1 MIPEIKKI
9 LYATDL
15 SESAQYAFGYAV
27 SLSNRYQA
35 RLTVLHVI
43 EELSATVQIQVK
55 SMIGDEKWLLAQE
68 EITRT
73 ATAKI
78 EARLKKICTDAQT
91 LEDHCTFGTP
101 EIVIA
106 HGHPVQTILEQS
118 TQHNSDLIV
127 MGTHGFGT
135 FKDTWMGSTARRVL
149 HRSRTPVLTIRLPN

>member
-15 SESAQYAFGYAV
+15 SESALHAFGYAV
-27 SLSNRYQA
+27 SLSSRYQA
-35 RLTVLHVI
+35 GLTVLHVL
-43 EELSATVQIQVK
+43 EELSASVQMQVK
-55 SMIGDEKWLLAQE
+55 SIIGHEKWLQAMD
-68 EITRT
+68 EISRT

-78 EARLKKICTDAQT
+78 QARLEKLCGDMRTRADQ
-91 LEDHCTFGTP
+91 CTFAKP

-118 TQHNSDLIV
+118 TRRNSDLIV

-135 FKDTWMGSTARRVL
+135 FRDTWMGSTARRVL
-149 HRSRTPVLTIRLPN
+149 HRSRIPVLTIRLPD